1 MGTNSKKQPVL
12 KNLDNVEMELLQRNV
27 EYAKQYLV
35 EEGFDVNKESAYAE
49 QYIKKIK
56 FLAQAIA
63 NKQRDLQLFE
73 TAFGK
78 IKDAIKENASKTTEV
93 LLSLLQSKTPA
104 VHYRKL
110 EKWTDEEI
118 REVLA
123 DVDLVKLMEELT
135 KEK

>member
-1 MGTNSKKQPVL
+1 MDTNSKKQPIL
-12 KNLDNVEMELLQRNV
+12 KNLDNVEMKLLQSNV

-35 EEGFDVNKESAYAE
+35 EEGFDVIKESAYAE
-49 QYIKKIK
+49 QYMKKIK
-56 FLAQAIA
+56 FLAQAVA

-73 TAFGK
+73 TAFGR
-78 IKDAIKENASKTTEV
+78 IKDAIKENASRTTEM